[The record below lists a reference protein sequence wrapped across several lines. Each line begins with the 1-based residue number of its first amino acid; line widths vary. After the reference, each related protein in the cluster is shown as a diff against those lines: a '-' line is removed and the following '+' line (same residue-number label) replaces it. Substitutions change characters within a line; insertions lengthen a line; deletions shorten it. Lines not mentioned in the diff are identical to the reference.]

1 MVAMASANLM
11 VADLIFSLSLS
22 KIFEVSSLSRTQCL
36 KSSWAIERFENNFAE
51 VFSALLVRAPSG
63 EALHHLNLQRF
74 ARLRTSYPSLRIW
87 ISPDLIC
94 ET

>member
-36 KSSWAIERFENNFAE
+36 K
-51 VFSALLVRAPSG
+51 VLGPSRG
-63 EALHHLNLQRF
+63 
-74 ARLRTSYPSLRIW
+74 SKI
-87 ISPDLIC
+87 ISPKFSQPCWSVHQAENPFII
-94 ET
+94 